1 MYPEKTV
8 LQMDRQMDRA
18 EFIGTLAGLVSKKQL
33 PKTNKHFLS
42 N

>member
-18 EFIGTLAGLVSKKQL
+18 EFIGTSGRSGCLKSNYQR
-33 PKTNKHFLS
+33 HFLS